1 MTRFSSLQ
9 AFVAGCVAT
18 AATTW
23 LAVDLDAQRILF
35 DPATSIHVCVASD
48 GVMRFADMTAECP
61 AGQQS
66 LFLKKAEADLELK
79 DQTETKR
86 KEDRSSD
93 RASLDSKAL
102 ADLEGRVKALEDLA
116 GRGELGNRVVAPFEV
131 VDRDGKRVFYVSR
144 QGSAV
149 YAELYNAA
157 GDDVARLAATATG
170 GQFVGQASDSSL
182 GAYVGVFENGS
193 GAGLRVLDAGSTRV
207 DLGRDGGT
215 GRYRL
220 KILGRS
226 GLAAAIGEDQ
236 DDGTGLVIVGG
247 ADGQPRA
254 TIGVGV
260 DGGVGGVFSVIGTSR
275 TLLAQLMED
284 ESGAGYLSLRNSSGE
299 KMVGAGTRDGIGFV
313 GTGPSAF
320 KPGMGLLG
328 LPSSFISGKR

>member
-1 MTRFSSLQ
+1 MKRLNGVLLFAS
-9 AFVAGCVAT
+9 GCVAT
-18 AATTW
+18 VAATW
-23 LAVDLDAQRILF
+23 LTVDLGAQRILL

-48 GVMRFADMTAECP
+48 GVMRVTELSDACP
-61 AGQQS
+61 AGQKS
-66 LFLKKAEADLELK
+66 VFLKKAEADLELK
-79 DQTETKR
+79 DLTEKA
-86 KEDRSSD
+86 KECGPSRTAAPDP
-93 RASLDSKAL
+93 KAL
-102 ADLEGRVKALEDLA
+102 ADLERRLKELEDLS

-157 GDDVARLAATATG
+157 GDDVARLAATASG

-226 GLAAAIGEDQ
+226 GLAAAIGEEQ
-236 DDGTGLVIVGG
+236 DDGTGLVVVSGT
-247 ADGQPRA
+247 DGQPRA
-254 TIGVGV
+254 TMGVGV
-260 DGGVGGVFSVIGTSR
+260 DGGVGGVLSVIGGSR

-284 ESGAGYLSLRNSSGE
+284 ESGAGYLSLRSSSGE

-313 GTGPSAF
+313 GTGPNAF